1 MQTEALQHSFIPL
14 LIFFSGGLVFIAIGL
29 CVSYLLQKQKPNP
42 EKLSFYECGEDAVLT
57 QSRFNIR
64 YFLAALVFLLMEVEL
79 VLLAPVILNRRGGIP
94 GMEAGQ
100 SDSLLRT
107 EMLIFLILLGAGF
120 LLALGLKYFDWERP
134 AKVIPQFR
142 GPVPDSVYLSY
153 RQTENKA

>member
-1 MQTEALQHSFIPL
+1 MSIGYLPV

-29 CVSYLLQKQKPNP
+29 GISYLLQKQKPNP

-79 VLLAPVILNRRGGIP
+79 VLLAPVILNRKGIP
-94 GMEAGQ
+94 GMDAGQ

-134 AKVIPQFR
+134 AKVIPRFD
-142 GPVPDSVYLSY
+142 GPVPDSVYLGY